1 MQNLKVDPNSVKE
14 RPLKGLG
21 RDELNIAEFPITLLT
36 DEAPPDVKT
45 LTFRDQIVDRGE
57 TVNRSVTI
65 TGSDKYGLPRPVDMD
80 VLLCLIQL
88 TKKENDFSKPEVSF
102 NRGDI
107 LKLMG
112 LIDSG
117 KNYARIDESLR
128 RWLGV
133 TLYYDKSWW
142 NKEQER
148 WSTPVQEGFHILE
161 HISLV
166 DRKARQRRKAEVAD
180 DQIEMFKSS
189 FTWNKIF
196 LQSCQADNLKYLD
209 MDVYF
214 SLKRAIT
221 KQMYR
226 FLDKRF
232 YRNAVWTFD
241 LKQFAFEH
249 VGISRKYDTNKI
261 KERLQP
267 AFDELEAIDFLE
279 ASGNADRYQKQGKSW
294 KIRLIHKQATEAG
307 QPEPPQPILE
317 PPLIVIELTKR
328 GITKKS
334 ALDLATRHQAE
345 GITAKIEV
353 FDWLVAKTDKR
364 VAKSPAGYLVKSI
377 NDDYA
382 LPKGY
387 VSQAER
393 ERHRQAQQAE
403 DDRLAASRRADRAAD
418 ARDQAIKVK
427 IVTYRQSL
435 NVEQLAQVEA
445 EAIAAASDELRESL
459 DSPAMRL
466 FRKTLISRMIDDH
479 LSRTLEDA

>member
-1 MQNLKVDPNSVKE
+1 MQNSKVERNSLKE
-14 RPLKGLG
+14 RPLKGFG

-57 TVNRSVTI
+57 TINRSVTI

-117 KNYARIDESLR
+117 KNYARVDESLR

-142 NKEQER
+142 DKEHER

-161 HISLV
+161 HIALV
-166 DRKARQRRKAEVAD
+166 DRKARQRRKAEE

-189 FTWNKIF
+189 FTWNKVF

-279 ASGNADRYQKQGKSW
+279 ASGNGERYQKQGKAW
-294 KIRLIHKQATEAG
+294 KIRLIHKQPSEAG
-307 QPEPPQPILE
+307 TSEPPLPILE
-317 PPLIVIELTKR
+317 PPPIVLELTKR
-328 GITKKS
+328 GVSKKS
-334 ALDLATRHQAE
+334 ALDLANRHQAE
-345 GITAKIEV
+345 AIAVKIEV
-353 FDWLVAKTDKR
+353 FDWEMAQPNPPKK
-364 VAKSPAGYLVKSI
+364 PAGYLVKSI
-377 NDDYA
+377 NDQYA
-382 LPKGY
+382 VPPGF

-393 ERHRQAQQAE
+393 ERQREARQTE
-403 DDRLAASRRADRAAD
+403 DNRLAASRRADRAAEAHD
-418 ARDQAIKVK
+418 KAAKAKVAA
-427 IVTYRQSL
+427 YRLSL
-435 NVEQLAQVEA
+435 TPEQLAQVEA
-445 EAIAAASDELRESL
+445 EAIAAASDEFRDSL
-459 DSPAMRL
+459 ASPAMRL
-466 FRKTLISRMIDDH
+466 FRQTLINRMIDEH
-479 LSRTLEDA
+479 LSRTLEEA